1 MKFVVVLH
9 MDDGQRFG
17 VTVPD
22 PSCRLIASHRSA
34 RHEGTPMNARP

>member
-22 PSCRLIASHRSA
+22 LC
-34 RHEGTPMNARP
+34 TPMNARP